1 MHNHSVHYNCTQLD
15 ALIIYQ
21 VLKSLKLLLSFFFFE
36 GAGSGFAGLFS
47 ERYLPTPPPVPPSS
61 SFMLS
66 SCLIGCDRVCFSPRL
81 IPNLITYKKDNE
93 RYANAPCCSILFF
106 SCFDACS
113 TLFFGIIASFLL
125 QSLGQLVFVFFKWI

>member
-1 MHNHSVHYNCTQLD
+1 MHNHSIHYNCTYLD

-36 GAGSGFAGLFS
+36 GAGSGFAGRFS
-47 ERYLPTPPPVPPSS
+47 DRYFPTPPPPVPPSS

-81 IPNLITYKKDNE
+81 VPNLMTDKENNE
-93 RYANAPCCSILFF
+93 KHKYVPCCSILLF
-106 SCFDACS
+106 SSFYTCS
-113 TLFFGIIASFLL
+113 VLFLGIITSFLL
-125 QSLGQLVFVFFKWI
+125 QSLG